1 MKLKQA
7 VAAMFLMTSLA
18 LMTCGGVYAVE
29 AEEQN
34 EIGET
39 ADEPFVVD
47 KEIYSDDHVDL
58 ICKEIDSDGILFECT
73 NKTPQDVEL
82 MLDIALDGKLQ
93 SMWCDA
99 SESTLPA
106 GETKEFFYNANN
118 IIKSTEHKTIS
129 IAGIGFVDNTELWI
143 SR

>member
-47 KEIYSDDHVDL
+47 KEIYNDDHVDL

-73 NKTPQDVEL
+73 NKTPRDVEL

-99 SESTLPA
+99 SSQE
-106 GETKEFFYNANN
+106 
-118 IIKSTEHKTIS
+118 
-129 IAGIGFVDNTELWI
+129 
-143 SR
+143 